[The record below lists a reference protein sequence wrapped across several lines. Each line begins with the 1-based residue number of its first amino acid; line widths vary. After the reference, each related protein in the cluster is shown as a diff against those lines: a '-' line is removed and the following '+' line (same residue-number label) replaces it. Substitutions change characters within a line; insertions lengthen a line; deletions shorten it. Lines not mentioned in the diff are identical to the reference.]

1 MATLVHP
8 SPWVKAQPSDLRLG
22 SWLLLAAP
30 LIFIGSI
37 VWSLMMHENVTV
49 TADPATIADAVAAVA
64 PHRLSWT
71 VSWLLSCISI
81 LAFTGGLIVLS
92 RRVLLTSARYLA
104 LGALFCAA
112 GAAVVWLVV
121 VYLNIG
127 LIADAAQLPPF
138 VAEQQVSTVGALIGR
153 PFQRLAGALWCL
165 SAALTGLGLFTTR
178 LLRRTGLIVGVL
190 NALVFAA
197 IAFGPG
203 FPPIVALILMIPLG
217 IGLVRQRDVVAL
229 PPVIA

>member
-1 MATLVHP
+1 MATLVRE
-8 SPWVKAQPSDLRLG
+8 SPRVKAQPSHLRLG
-22 SWLLLAAP
+22 GWLLLAAP
-30 LIFIGSI
+30 LIFIGSV
-37 VWSLMMHENVTV
+37 VWSLIMHENVTV

-64 PHRLSWT
+64 PHRLSWAG
-71 VSWLLSCISI
+71 SWLLSCISI
-81 LAFTGGLIVLS
+81 LAFIGGLIVLS
-92 RRVLLTSARYLA
+92 RRLLPTSARYLA
-104 LGALFCAA
+104 LVALICAA
-112 GAAVVWLVV
+112 AAAVVWLFL

-127 LIADAAQLPPF
+127 LIADPAQLPPF

-165 SAALTGLGLFTTR
+165 SAALAGLGLFTTR
-178 LLRRTGLIVGVL
+178 LLRRTGLIVGIL

-217 IGLVRQRDVVAL
+217 IGLVRQREMVAR

>member
-1 MATLVHP
+1 MATLVRP
-8 SPWVKAQPSDLRLG
+8 SPRVKAQPSDLRLG
-22 SWLLLAAP
+22 GWLLLAAP

-64 PHRLSWT
+64 PYRLSWT

-92 RRVLLTSARYLA
+92 RRLLPTSARSLA
-104 LGALFCAA
+104 LGALICAV

-127 LIADAAQLPPF
+127 LIADAAHLPPF

-165 SAALTGLGLFTTR
+165 SATLAGLGLFTTR
-178 LLRRTGLIVGVL
+178 VLRRTGLIIGVL
-190 NALVFAA
+190 HALVFAA

>member
-1 MATLVHP
+1 MATLAGE
-8 SPWVKAQPSDLRLG
+8 SPRVKAQPSPLCLG
-22 SWLLLAAP
+22 GWLLLAAP

-37 VWSLMMHENVTV
+37 VWSLIMQENVTV
-49 TADPATIADAVAAVA
+49 TANPATIADAVAAVA
-64 PHRLSWT
+64 PYRLSWT

-92 RRVLLTSARYLA
+92 RRLLPTSGRYFA
-104 LGALFCAA
+104 LGALICAA

-138 VAEQQVSTVGALIGR
+138 VADQQVSTVGALIGH
-153 PFQRLAGALWCL
+153 PLQRLAGTLWCL
-165 SAALTGLGLFTTR
+165 SAALTGFGLFTTR

-190 NALVFAA
+190 NALVFGA
-197 IAFGPG
+197 ITVGPG

-217 IGLVRQRDVVAL
+217 IGLVRQRDMVAV